1 MSYQHEPSGGINH
14 RDEFDNTSLNH
25 DPNNKEKKLTQR
37 DDMADYQEPRKSS
50 NGLAGFVKNP
60 YVFFTAIFAS
70 IGGVLFG
77 CKYLL
82 ILVLDHMIDFFHYN
96 R

>member
-1 MSYQHEPSGGINH
+1 MNHQHAEPVVDDSHYDINH

-25 DPNNKEKKLTQR
+25 PNMNKEQKSFPQR
-37 DDMADYQEPRKSS
+37 DEMADLHEHNSS
-50 NGLAGFVKNP
+50 NGFSGFIKNP

-77 CKYLL
+77 CK
-82 ILVLDHMIDFFHYN
+82 
-96 R
+96 

>member
-1 MSYQHEPSGGINH
+1 MSYQQEQGDHNHHDINH
-14 RDEFDNTSLNH
+14 RDEFDNASLNH
-25 DPNNKEKKLTQR
+25 PHTTDDKEEKMTHHHQR

-77 CKYLL
+77 CKYWY
-82 ILVLDHMIDFFHYN
+82 HMI
-96 R
+96 